1 MSKTKIYKKPRSGDS
16 FLAGWIYTVYFWP
29 VHRQFLQNFGYVATN
44 QVHNKDNPSQ
54 IIMWVGKYVLIDCNK
69 ISSLLVLMRYIYAI
83 YTY

>member
-16 FLAGWIYTVYFWP
+16 FLAGRIYYIVYFWP

-54 IIMWVGKYVLIDCNK
+54 IIMWVGTMY
-69 ISSLLVLMRYIYAI
+69 
-83 YTY
+83 